1 MLDMRPRGVGGS
13 SGGGAPFDA
22 TYITQTPNVTLTNEQ
37 ALSLLATGMLKNTT
51 ATGILSIGVPTVDF
65 ASAAQGA
72 LADTSLQPGDIGV
85 TVQAYDLTL
94 DALAAYNTNGL
105 LTQTAVDTF
114 AGRSIA
120 VGAGGFLSV
129 ADGNGVAGNPTLD
142 LADAEL
148 LALAGLTSAADKL
161 PYFTGLGTAA
171 LTDFTAFARTILDDA
186 NQGAVQTTLG
196 LVIGTNVQAWDADL
210 DTLAGLSKADSNF
223 IVGDGVAWVVE
234 SGATARTSLGL
245 GTIATQNA
253 NNVTISGG
261 SIVGIT
267 DLAIADGGTG
277 QGTAQAAIN
286 ALSGVAGATVGH
298 VLTKSVGG
306 DAIWAASAGGSGSP
320 GGSDTQVQFNDGGAF
335 GGDSGLVFNK
345 TTDTLTLAGPQ
356 VIDIPADSL
365 PLKIQGHS
373 TQTNNILEYRKDGQ
387 TIPNAYI
394 TPDGTFFSKLN
405 PTINGTVF
413 TGLSVHAPWGGGDAR
428 SRIDLQYDNGGS
440 GTARLK
446 CSTYDGGGRFQL
458 QLTDGS
464 TVKEF
469 NFGYSNLVWSIDIF
483 RIVAGSGVSAKH
495 SIGSSSVDAF
505 AMGYFNSG
513 SGTAFFDFLAGWADR
528 LEFRIDGSS
537 KAGQFSNGR
546 WSFGGSITPLA
557 QVHIEQQSTTAAIP
571 TLRLKQADLS
581 EEFIRFDTTVGAG
594 NAIDTA
600 ALGAYYGKVRVYV
613 EGVGAKWLALY
624 D

>member
-234 SGATARTSLGL
+234 SGATVRTSLGL
-245 GTIATQNA
+245 GTIATINDAPSDGSTYGRNNAAWAVVSAGSTLPVADTQTIVKGSVDATKLLRFEVDGFTAGATRVLTPPNADITIAGTNFANVFTAAQTQQGSGNQYLTIRSTSAQSGLNIISQVSGGGDWLVGTGANA
-253 NNVTISGG
+253 NLGEDALYFYSQLSPAGFKLEI
-261 SIVGIT
+261 
-267 DLAIADGGTG
+267 DKTG
-277 QGTAQAAIN
+277 QGFISNTLGVGTATIPTSPLTPSIYAKNTTGNICRIGVTSQANSGFGFYISDVLKWSASTYLPSGTN
-286 ALSGVAGATVGH
+286 YSFVFFNEQTNTNTFYLNGDGDCALFGIPG
-298 VLTKSVGG
+298 VGG
-306 DAIWAASAGGSGSP
+306 DLSANAKMR
-320 GGSDTQVQFNDGGAF
+320 VQQ
-335 GGDSGLVFNK
+335 
-345 TTDTLTLAGPQ
+345 P
-356 VIDIPADSL
+356 
-365 PLKIQGHS
+365 
-373 TQTNNILEYRKDGQ
+373 
-387 TIPNAYI
+387 
-394 TPDGTFFSKLN
+394 
-405 PTINGTVF
+405 
-413 TGLSVHAPWGGGDAR
+413 
-428 SRIDLQYDNGGS
+428 
-440 GTARLK
+440 
-446 CSTYDGGGRFQL
+446 
-458 QLTDGS
+458 
-464 TVKEF
+464 
-469 NFGYSNLVWSIDIF
+469 
-483 RIVAGSGVSAKH
+483 
-495 SIGSSSVDAF
+495 
-505 AMGYFNSG
+505 
-513 SGTAFFDFLAGWADR
+513 
-528 LEFRIDGSS
+528 
-537 KAGQFSNGR
+537 
-546 WSFGGSITPLA
+546 
-557 QVHIEQQSTTAAIP
+557 STTAAIP
-571 TLRLKQADLS
+571 VLWLKQSDLS
-581 EEFIRFDTTVGAG
+581 EEFIRFESTVGAG